1 MDVSIII
8 VNYHSADLVVECIN
22 SIYQKTENIIYEIIV
37 VDNASE
43 DDSVE
48 KLSLIYGN
56 KIKLIVSEEN
66 LGFGKANNL
75 GARYAKGKY
84 LFMLNPDT
92 ILVNNAIKILYDYLE
107 KNPKIGIAGGN
118 LYMPEMTASPS
129 YCLQFDT
136 VEEEKKNA
144 SWIYLIKKKF
154 QDKLALQGKVR
165 PFETTFNYSN
175 EVKEVAYIFGADI
188 MISKC
193 LFDSIKGFDPDF
205 FMYAEEEELSWR
217 VTKKGYQIVNVPQA
231 KIIHLEGATSKKRN
245 DFSEKQFKM
254 RMHGTLTYYK
264 KCYGTEG
271 LKQFYKYRMRRYERL
286 ILFAKL
292 RGKDTNDML
301 PQVQLKCLEACYLRM
316 LEEKKETGTP

>member
-1 MDVSIII
+1 MI
-8 VNYHSADLVVECIN
+8 VDCVK
-22 SIYQKTENIIYEIIV
+22 SIYEKTSDIEYEIIV
-37 VDNASE
+37 VDNGSTE
-43 DDSVE
+43 DSISILRNELGE
-48 KLSLIYGN
+48 KIHLVLAGQ
-56 KIKLIVSEEN
+56 N

-75 GARYAKGKY
+75 GAQHAKGKY
-84 LFMLNPDT
+84 LFLLNPDT
-92 ILVNNAIKILYDYLE
+92 ILVNNAIKVLYDYLE
-107 KNPKIGIAGGN
+107 QNPKIGIAGGN
-118 LYMPEMTASPS
+118 LYMPEMKASPS

-165 PFETTFNYSN
+165 PFEAVFNYSN
-175 EVKEVAYIFGADI
+175 DIKKVAYIFGADI
-188 MISKC
+188 MISKY
-193 LFDSIKGFDPDF
+193 LFDDIKGFDPDF

-217 VTKKGYQIVNVPQA
+217 VTQRGYEIVNVPQA

-264 KCYGTEG
+264 KCFGREG
-271 LKQFYKYRMRRYERL
+271 LEKFYKYRMRRYERL

-292 RGKDTNDML
+292 RGKDTSDML
-301 PQVQLKCLEACYLRM
+301 PQVQLKCLEECYCRM
-316 LEEKKETGTP
+316 IGEKKEIGTP

>member
-48 KLSLIYGN
+48 KLSLIYGS

-75 GARYAKGKY
+75 GARYANGKY

-264 KCYGTEG
+264 KCYGAEG
-271 LKQFYKYRMRRYERL
+271 LKKFYKYRTLRYKRL
-286 ILFAKL
+286 IKMAKL
-292 RGKDTNDML
+292 QRKDIVNFGPMI
-301 PQVQLKCLEACYLRM
+301 QKRCLEEVYTRF
-316 LEEKKETGTP
+316 EIQN